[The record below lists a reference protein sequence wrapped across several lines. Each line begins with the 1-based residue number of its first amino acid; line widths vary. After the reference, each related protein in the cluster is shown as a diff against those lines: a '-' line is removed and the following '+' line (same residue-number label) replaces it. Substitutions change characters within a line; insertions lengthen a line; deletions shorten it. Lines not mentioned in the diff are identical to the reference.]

1 MPMTTQ
7 LLALTFAVWAGW
19 SDWRS
24 RRIPNRMT
32 VPALLMGIAVNAFF
46 SGWTGVKFSLEGAG
60 LALAILLPVV
70 ILRGLG
76 AGDWKMM
83 GALGAF
89 VGPRGIVVILVFAIM
104 IGGVMAIYAMIRQ
117 RRVIETLKNLWIL
130 VTGFFIFG
138 LRPNLKVSL
147 DNPGLIKLP
156 FGVAAAAATAFVL
169 SAGYFVR

>member
-1 MPMTTQ
+1 M
-7 LLALTFAVWAGW
+7 
-19 SDWRS
+19 
-24 RRIPNRMT
+24 
-32 VPALLMGIAVNAFF
+32 
-46 SGWTGVKFSLEGAG
+46 
-60 LALAILLPVV
+60 
-70 ILRGLG
+70 
-76 AGDWKMM
+76 
-83 GALGAF
+83 
-89 VGPRGIVVILVFAIM
+89 ILVFAIM